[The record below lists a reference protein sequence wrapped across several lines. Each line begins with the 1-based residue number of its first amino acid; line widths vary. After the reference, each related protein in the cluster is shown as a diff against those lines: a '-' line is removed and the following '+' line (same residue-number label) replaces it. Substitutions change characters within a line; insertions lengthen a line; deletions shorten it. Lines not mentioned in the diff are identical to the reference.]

1 MAKILALFVLLIA
14 LGGGGAA
21 GYILRPAPPEPEMAD
36 APPPEPELVTP
47 STVVTFDRSFIV
59 PVLRG
64 GRAWSHVVLALGV
77 ESDRLGTEVIHNRE
91 PVLRDSFN
99 EALFLHGS
107 LGDFDGDFTEPMAMS
122 RLRTRLNLAASTAL
136 DDDTA
141 RVLIVSIVRQ
151 QG

>member
-1 MAKILALFVLLIA
+1 MAKILALLVLLIA

-21 GYILRPAPPEPEMAD
+21 GYVLRPPPPEADADAQPPEPEA
-36 APPPEPELVTP
+36 VTP
-47 STVVTFDRSFIV
+47 STVVTFDRTFVV

-64 GRAWSHVVLALGV
+64 GRAWSHVVLALGI
-77 ESDRLGTEVIHNRE
+77 ESDRLPSEVVHNRE
-91 PVLRDSFN
+91 PVLRDSLN

-122 RLRTRLNLAASTAL
+122 RLRTRLNEAASRAL

-141 RVLIVSIVRQ
+141 RVLIVSVVRQ
-151 QG
+151 QS